1 MRYYETK
8 DGDLLIRPHNNG
20 GFTLSSVSHRGD
32 EPVRLGAFTGHQD
45 LLEFLEGTLAPEPV
59 NQAETSLDDLKRERD
74 LIEGQIAAKLNQA
87 RNG

>member
-1 MRYYETK
+1 M
-8 DGDLLIRPHNNG
+8 IRPHNNG

-45 LLEFLEGTLAPEPV
+45 LLDHLEAALAPEPTD
-59 NQAETSLDDLKRERD
+59 QAEASLDDLKKERAI
-74 LIEGQIAAKLNQA
+74 IEEQIAAKLNQA